1 VSKSKKQAKAF
12 AAEGALDDAAAS
24 SSAPSSSASRLDP
37 ALFASVFAAEKP
49 LGGASSSAPTAKELE
64 ERRRAAREARREERE
79 QLKRAGGV
87 VRGRDGEPM
96 KRLKDGRTVV
106 RALVPLESEA
116 ASDGE
121 ERLAAPTSG
130 PTARPDA
137 KARAFLKRR
146 LGMAAKAEA
155 PAQKKKPK
163 KTTDD
168 PLGLEDPAFMPGGEF
183 YKGKSLTG
191 KRARGGGAKAKPKV
205 PGARTSG
212 ESRGRGLAAQSDHV
226 IPQPRVR
233 SAARVVDL
241 RSPSLLRSSHVT

>member
-1 VSKSKKQAKAF
+1 
-12 AAEGALDDAAAS
+12 
-24 SSAPSSSASRLDP
+24 
-37 ALFASVFAAEKP
+37 
-49 LGGASSSAPTAKELE
+49 
-64 ERRRAAREARREERE
+64 
-79 QLKRAGGV
+79 
-87 VRGRDGEPM
+87 
-96 KRLKDGRTVV
+96 V